1 MNRLGAERRPFLF
14 VIDYKQE
21 QVIVEE
27 PDQIDSEAL
36 LYNLDGVTNVATAS
50 RMNDRENRTSA
61 IRWETFPITQSAYA
75 DSFHKVV
82 GHIRAGN
89 SYLVNL
95 TCATPVRTD
104 LSLKDV
110 FVSSEARYK
119 LWMKDCFV
127 VFSPEIFVKI
137 RDEHIYSYPMK
148 GTIDATLP
156 DARRRI
162 LEDPKETAEHATIV
176 DLIRNDLSMVATEV
190 MVTRYRYIDE
200 LPTHQGALLQVSSEI
215 RGRLAGGWQAEVGD
229 LFFRL
234 LPAGSITGAPKKKT
248 MEIIAE
254 AETYERGFYTGVM
267 GYFDGNSL
275 DSAVMIRFLEQQ
287 ADGSLIF
294 PRDLVLPLGNGMQI
308 TSRTI
313 SGRANSVVSTARCI
327 PRSPQRRNKSSN
339 GPGCNNGSPPQNVT
353 PPSER
358 SMKTIS
364 FSISFIK
371 ASAEYSVPDISIAIA
386 GHTSAQIPHRVQRAP
401 SVTIPSGVS
410 VNACSGQA
418 STHVRQPMHFFF
430 V

>member
-1 MNRLGAERRPFLF
+1 
-14 VIDYKQE
+14 
-21 QVIVEE
+21 
-27 PDQIDSEAL
+27 
-36 LYNLDGVTNVATAS
+36 
-50 RMNDRENRTSA
+50 
-61 IRWETFPITQSAYA
+61 
-75 DSFHKVV
+75 
-82 GHIRAGN
+82 
-89 SYLVNL
+89 
-95 TCATPVRTD
+95 
-104 LSLKDV
+104 
-110 FVSSEARYK
+110 
-119 LWMKDCFV
+119 MKDRFV

-294 PRDLVLPLGNGMQI
+294 KSGGGI
-308 TSRTI
+308 TSQSICPYLLKQSGSRTGGFI
-313 SGRANSVVSTARCI
+313 TY
-327 PRSPQRRNKSSN
+327 P
-339 GPGCNNGSPPQNVT
+339 
-353 PPSER
+353 
-358 SMKTIS
+358 TI
-364 FSISFIK
+364 
-371 ASAEYSVPDISIAIA
+371 
-386 GHTSAQIPHRVQRAP
+386 T
-401 SVTIPSGVS
+401 GV
-410 VNACSGQA
+410 
-418 STHVRQPMHFFF
+418 
-430 V
+430 